1 MYARVLLRR
10 ATLDRLLA
18 AGVGPAW
25 DPELGIRAAQIA
37 AVKALRALSLS
48 LEAAVR
54 SAHRPPQWTAALP
67 LARGAV
73 RAAAHELRL
82 LAQCLAETAAPAPQ
96 GVALAKQLVRDPNSP
111 LYAPGDHHALRAA
124 ARIGHRALDCPAHTT
139 GYAQ

>member
-1 MYARVLLRR
+1 MR
-10 ATLDRLLA
+10 ASSYD
-18 AGVGPAW
+18 AGRSTDFSRPAW
-25 DPELGIRAAQIA
+25 IRLGTPSWGYAPRRSRQRERG
-37 AVKALRALSLS
+37 ALCLLS

-54 SAHRPPQWTAALP
+54 SAHRAPQWTAAVP

-82 LAQCLAETAAPAPQ
+82 LAECLSEAAAPAPQ

-124 ARIGHRALDCPAHTT
+124 ARIAHRALDCPAHTT
-139 GYAQ
+139 EYAQ